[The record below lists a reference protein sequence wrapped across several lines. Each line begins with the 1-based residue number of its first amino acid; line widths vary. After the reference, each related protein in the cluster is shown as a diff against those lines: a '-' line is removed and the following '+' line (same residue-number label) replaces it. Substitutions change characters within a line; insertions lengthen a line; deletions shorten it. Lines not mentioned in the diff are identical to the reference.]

1 MKIHLSNKNLINI
14 AFLSL
19 FSFGIYFARDFGI
32 SWDEP
37 WHRNHGKSTIAFIA
51 RLLG

>member
-37 WHRNHGKSTIAFIA
+37 WHRNHGK
-51 RLLG
+51 RL